1 MAETAATRSTGTP
14 QNEADPADVVSKV
27 RALLETHYVFPDVA
41 VAVCGALAEGL
52 AVGRYRP
59 DARELAAAVTAD
71 LQSVNG
77 DKHLRLR
84 YHDEALAARAPG
96 DDTEE
101 IASLARWADQTC
113 GGVACAQRLAGN
125 VGYLDLQPILF
136 PAAMC
141 AEIVTAAMSLVAT
154 TDALILDLRHCVGG
168 EPGMAVFAA
177 SYLWNQDPVQLTGLR
192 ERQDAAPRQ
201 MWTLPYVPGR
211 RFGKTKPVYV
221 LTSTTTF
228 SGGEQLSYD
237 LQQLGRAT
245 VVGEHTGG
253 GAHAR
258 EGFPVHPHL
267 EATIPVAV
275 SVNPISGSNWEG
287 VGVAPDIEVAASQ
300 ARDTAY
306 RLALEAVIAAGT
318 ASAAEASSALAST
331 RPPMEAARAV
341 P

>member
-1 MAETAATRSTGTP
+1 MAETTAPYATGATP
-14 QNEADPADVVSKV
+14 DDADPADVVSKV
-27 RALLETHYVFPDVA
+27 RALLESRYVFPDVA
-41 VAVCGALAEGL
+41 AAVSGVLAEGL
-52 AVGRYRP
+52 AAGRYRS
-59 DARELAAAVTAD
+59 DTRELAAAVTSD

-77 DKHLRLR
+77 DKHLRLQ
-84 YHDEALAARAPG
+84 YHDEELAARVPG

-101 IASLARWADQTC
+101 IAFLARWADQAC
-113 GGVACAQRLAGN
+113 GGIACAQRLTGN

-136 PAAMC
+136 PAALC

-177 SYLWNQDPVQLTGLR
+177 SYLWDHDPVQLTGLR
-192 ERQDAAPRQ
+192 ERQDTAPRQ

-221 LTSTTTF
+221 LTSATTF

-245 VVGEHTGG
+245 VVGERTRG

-267 EATIPVAV
+267 EATIPIAV
-275 SVNPISGSNWEG
+275 SVNPITGSNWEG
-287 VGVAPDIEVAASQ
+287 VGVAPDIEVTASQ

-306 RLALEAVIAAGT
+306 RLALQAVIAAGT

-331 RPPMEAARAV
+331 
-341 P
+341 